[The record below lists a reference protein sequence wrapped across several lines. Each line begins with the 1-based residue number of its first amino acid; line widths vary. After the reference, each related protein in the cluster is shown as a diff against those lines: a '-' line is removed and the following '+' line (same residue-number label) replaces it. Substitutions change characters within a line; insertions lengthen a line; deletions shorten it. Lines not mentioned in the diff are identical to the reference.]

1 MAKVKKGAGVTSGR
15 NVTARKAASKVRT
28 KKATVKTGTKRGT
41 RTVPKTARKV
51 GKRVGKAAGRRAVPE
66 PVVRIAVRAL
76 DPHRKCGPGTSVQ
89 SLYRVDETVD
99 GRSTAHLVFNDR
111 HGWYC
116 EHGRT
121 CPAVGHAKKYDGRI
135 ARAS

>member
-1 MAKVKKGAGVTSGR
+1 MAKVKKRAGVTSGR
-15 NVTARKAASKVRT
+15 NGTAKKASAKTRT
-28 KKATVKTGTKRGT
+28 KKATVKAGTRRGTKAVKR
-41 RTVPKTARKV
+41 TAR
-51 GKRVGKAAGRRAVPE
+51 GSAKRVVKPAIRRAIPA

-99 GRSTAHLVFNDR
+99 GRSTAPLVFNDR